1 MIPSLQCEA
10 LYLYGVMLL
19 VVDLH
24 IEGVIRERMLV
35 SYYRYSA
42 QRSSTE
48 SNIDDVCKLLRSTG
62 FTNTSTSK
70 RASNYPEDYF
80 KLVPF
85 HMHELTKTESYFIIY
100 FHLGRSFCKQ
110 DWEGV
115 LVGVH

>member
-1 MIPSLQCEA
+1 
-10 LYLYGVMLL
+10 MLL

-62 FTNTSTSK
+62 FTNTSASK
-70 RASNYPEDYF
+70 RAPNYPEDYF

-85 HMHELTKTESYFIIY
+85 QIHEVTIPESYFIIH
-100 FHLGRSFCKQ
+100 FHLGRSFYEQGWK
-110 DWEGV
+110 GV
-115 LVGVH
+115 FFGVTKITKVFFMPHHGR